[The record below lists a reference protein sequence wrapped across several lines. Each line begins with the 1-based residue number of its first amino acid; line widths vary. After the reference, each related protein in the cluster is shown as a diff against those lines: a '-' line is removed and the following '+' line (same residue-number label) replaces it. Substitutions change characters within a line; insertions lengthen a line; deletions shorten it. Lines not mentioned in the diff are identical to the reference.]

1 MRGTMTAS
9 ATPSDHRADP
19 GADRELAPRHGRHM
33 RVARRRPDVQ
43 PRPDDLR
50 DRRPALLLLH
60 PRSRI
65 AGPRALARAAHPR
78 VCSAGEL
85 ATTRNASTSTR
96 SRALLSRSPVE
107 DPAAPLHEFVS
118 NVGNRAFG
126 GAIARSQGAGIMP
139 SGEVHPSVQST
150 IDSTRGSR
158 HRRSTRGVSE
168 KLSPSLGDLSDV
180 RVHTDST
187 AHDLNH
193 AVSARAFATGTDV
206 YFAQDQYKPNTLGR
220 RQADRARARA
230 RRPAARRAHER
241 AADRLE
247 SW

>member
-1 MRGTMTAS
+1 MR
-9 ATPSDHRADP
+9 
-19 GADRELAPRHGRHM
+19 
-33 RVARRRPDVQ
+33 ARRTRAYARQVNYND
-43 PRPDDLR
+43 
-50 DRRPALLLLH
+50 AE
-60 PRSRI
+60 RI
-65 AGPRALARAAHPR
+65 HEHEKPRAP
-78 VCSAGEL
+78 EQQQ
-85 ATTRNASTSTR
+85 
-96 SRALLSRSPVE
+96 PVE

-150 IDSTRGSR
+150 IDSTRGAGTSLD
-158 HRRSTRGVSE
+158 TGVAD

-206 YFAQDQYKPNTLGR
+206 YFAQDQYKPNTSDGDKLI
-220 RQADRARARA
+220 
-230 RRPAARRAHER
+230 AHELAHVVQQR
-241 AADRLE
+241 GAPTSGPLTVSNPGDSMEREADDVADKIAP
-247 SW
+247 